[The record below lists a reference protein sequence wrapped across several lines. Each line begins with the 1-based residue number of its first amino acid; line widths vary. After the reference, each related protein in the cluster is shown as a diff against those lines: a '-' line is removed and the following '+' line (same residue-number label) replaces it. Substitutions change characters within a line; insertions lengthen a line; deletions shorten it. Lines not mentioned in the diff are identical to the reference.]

1 LLSKNLFGK
10 RGQCHSH
17 FALTDATSGKRLDN
31 GVEVHTLELLK
42 YNLKIGDIH
51 RASKIEKW
59 VFYLL
64 HAHEYDAEELRV
76 MLPDDEFQ
84 PAIDE
89 LEKIS
94 KKTKDRMMYSLREKA
109 QRDYEWGLWSAKT
122 EGRKEGR
129 EEGREEGRL
138 TGKIQVLQELLG
150 EDVSTDE
157 ALLNR
162 PMDELAAMASQL
174 QMRLR
179 KRD

>member
-1 LLSKNLFGK
+1 
-10 RGQCHSH
+10 
-17 FALTDATSGKRLDN
+17 
-31 GVEVHTLELLK
+31 
-42 YNLKIGDIH
+42 
-51 RASKIEKW
+51 
-59 VFYLL
+59 
-64 HAHEYDAEELRV
+64 

-109 QRDYEWGLWSAKT
+109 QHAYEWGLWSAKT